1 MQDQVLG
8 QDIEEG
14 KSEEVFE
21 DIGRLRDLGVFTFG
35 CTSGE

>member
-1 MQDQVLG
+1 MQDQASG

-21 DIGRLRDLGVFTFG
+21 DIERLRDLGIFTFG